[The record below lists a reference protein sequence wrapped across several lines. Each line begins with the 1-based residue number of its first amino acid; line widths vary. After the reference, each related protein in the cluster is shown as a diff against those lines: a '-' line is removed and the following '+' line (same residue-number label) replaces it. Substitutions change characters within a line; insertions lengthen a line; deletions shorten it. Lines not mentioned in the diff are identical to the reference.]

1 MTTDDGGFRS
11 PRRTVRCPI
20 CLNEFVW
27 DDVRQLYERVDTPVA
42 AERYRPLEIPAT
54 TSTLKRRDRELD
66 AWKRCPD
73 NDGELTAND
82 GSKIDHY
89 LPAAYAK
96 YGRPL
101 VIGFVGFAESGKS
114 HLLASM
120 VGEIEYGRLEAL
132 GLGVDPVDAGIHEN
146 YLSEFVDP
154 LFNDGEAIQSDGIGE
169 SASGAEF
176 KDAFLLSNPDLGV
189 TRAVTFFDIS
199 GEILAEKSPYTQFIL
214 AMDALIFV
222 VDPYVAIRDPA
233 DGSTEGNRPL
243 RRDRAFAT
251 VLHRFRD
258 QEGAREKPV
267 AIAITKCDRWR
278 FEQPVSSWLRR
289 DGLSSYRSARQPDL
303 ATIWEESADAFAF
316 LHQNH
321 AQAWLRPYS
330 VFSRATLHFVSAT
343 GSEAVE
349 PLSPRNGDVNAPAVG
364 VKRYSRGVRPK
375 RVLDPL
381 AAILAMSGM
390 LGDEARAV
398 GGDFERPGQG
408 GAR

>member
-1 MTTDDGGFRS
+1 MTTDEGAFRA
-11 PRRTVRCPI
+11 PRHMVRCPI
-20 CLNEFVW
+20 CLDEFVW
-27 DDVRQLYERVDTPVA
+27 DEVHQLYERTEDPTEP
-42 AERYRPLEIPAT
+42 YRPLEIPAT
-54 TSTLKRRDRELD
+54 ASAIKRHDRELD

-73 NDGELTAND
+73 TDSELKREDGTR
-82 GSKIDHY
+82 IPHY
-89 LPAAYAK
+89 LPVAYGK

-101 VIGFVGFAESGKS
+101 VVGFVGFRGSGKS

-120 VGEIEYGRLEAL
+120 VGEIENGRLGML
-132 GLGVDPVDAGIHEN
+132 GLQVDPVDGNVHKK
-146 YLSEFVDP
+146 YLEKIVRP
-154 LFNDGEAIQSDGIGE
+154 LFNSGEALQSDIAAFSPG
-169 SASGAEF
+169 GAEF
-176 KDAFLLSNPDLGV
+176 KDAFLISNLDSRV

-199 GEILAEKSPYTQFIL
+199 GELLSERRPETQFML
-214 AMDALIFV
+214 AADALIFV
-222 VDPYVAIRDPA
+222 VDPDVAIGDANAEAARW
-233 DGSTEGNRPL
+233 NRPL
-243 RRDRAFAT
+243 QRDDAFAM

-258 QEGAREKPV
+258 QESAREKPV

-289 DGLSSYRSARQPDL
+289 DGLSPYRSARQPDL
-303 ATIWEESADAFAF
+303 AAIWAESADAFAF

-330 VFSRATLHFVSAT
+330 LFSKATLHFVSAT

-349 PLSPRNGDVNAPAVG
+349 QLSPRRRDATVPDVGSRKYP
-364 VKRYSRGVRPK
+364 RGVRPK

-398 GGDFERPGQG
+398 GGDLRRQDQS
-408 GAR
+408 GA